1 MVADDSKMASTITV
15 FKNLQILKQQIK
27 FLNEKYIFLWLLDEY
42 IINELN
48 WWLASICKISED

>member
-27 FLNEKYIFLWLLDEY
+27 FLNEKYIFLWLLMG
-42 IINELN
+42 
-48 WWLASICKISED
+48 IS